1 MANRRE
7 EEVIV
12 LIVLMIVGISFLV
25 ARIIAYCWRGGLN
38 DHWLNLIERFE
49 QAQPRIES
57 DDGNASE

>member
-25 ARIIAYCWRGGLN
+25 ARIIAYCWKGGL
-38 DHWLNLIERFE
+38 DDYWLDLIERFE
-49 QAQPRIES
+49 QAQPKIES
-57 DDGNASE
+57 DDGNVSE